1 MSYRQKVVGIIKRI
15 GASSI
20 IWSICKRIIA
30 TERQD
35 DNNPKYVFKYK
46 RKLKDINLD

>member
-1 MSYRQKVVGIIKRI
+1 MSIRLKSIGIIKRI
-15 GASSI
+15 EASSI
-20 IWSICKRIIA
+20 IRSICKRITA

>member
-1 MSYRQKVVGIIKRI
+1 MSNRIKWIGIIKRI
-15 GASSI
+15 EASSI
-20 IWSICKRIIA
+20 ICRIYKRFIA